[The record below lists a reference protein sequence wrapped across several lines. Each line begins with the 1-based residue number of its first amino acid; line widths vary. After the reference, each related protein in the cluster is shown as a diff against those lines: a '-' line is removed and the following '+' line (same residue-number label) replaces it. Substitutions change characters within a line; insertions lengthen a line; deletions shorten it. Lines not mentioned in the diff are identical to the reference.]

1 MTCSNPPALTDE
13 QLNAALDGLADEA
26 VTAHLERC
34 DFCRAEFETIRAFDE
49 RLKSKLHRWDC
60 PSLQV
65 LGDYEL
71 NLLTGDEFKTVKSHV
86 RSCPRCQAEL
96 NTLRDF
102 LSETENPFDEALEI
116 LPETHPEPQR
126 RVNRKTPAQILVAE
140 PLQHVTA
147 YASRGVAALR
157 GAAEPGIDLES
168 QPLHEVKGITI
179 FMEVQDAPNH
189 QLMLVGQ
196 LILDSYADWA
206 DALVE
211 LRQGGRVKVIS
222 AVNDTA
228 GFRCRLTNRDPFD
241 VTITSR
247 KGTVLLL
254 RDVQPRRS

>member
-1 MTCSNPPALTDE
+1 MTCINPPALTDD

-26 VTAHLERC
+26 VLAHLGMC
-34 DFCRAEFETIRAFDE
+34 TFCRAELESMSAFDE
-49 RLKSKLHRWDC
+49 RLKTKLHRWDC

-71 NLLTGDEFKTVKSHV
+71 NMLTGEDVGAVKSHV
-86 RSCPRCQAEL
+86 RACPRCQSEL

-102 LSETENPFDEALEI
+102 LYEPDLSFDETPDS
-116 LPETHPEPQR
+116 LPQPNLEPQHR
-126 RVNRKTPAQILVAE
+126 YGRIAPAQILVAE
-140 PLQHVTA
+140 PLQNVTA
-147 YASRGVAALR
+147 YASRGVATLR
-157 GAAEPGIDLES
+157 GADDSGVDLAS
-168 QPLHEVKGITI
+168 QPFHEVKGITI
-179 FMEVQDAPNH
+179 FMEVQDGPNH

-196 LILDSYADWA
+196 LILDAYTDWT

-211 LRQGGRVKVIS
+211 LRQGGSVKAIS
-222 AVNDTA
+222 AVNEMA
-228 GFRCRLTNRDPFD
+228 GFRCRLTNREPFD